1 MDDKTP
7 QKHSKKK
14 KKPSTSKVNRPTPTP
29 LPETATNS
37 EILSKEENELFLQQ
51 IGKFLKQKD
60 IQKKEK
66 ADDFK
71 ILHNNISEYLESFIA
86 FGYTFDGQR
95 VLIQQYPSPRD
106 KDAILEFLKN
116 VFIMNTSTDDNL
128 RFNADDE

>member
-1 MDDKTP
+1 MDDNSP
-7 QKHSKKK
+7 QKRSQKK
-14 KKPSTSKVNRPTPTP
+14 KKPSTSKLNRPTPTP
-29 LPETATNS
+29 LPETTAES
-37 EILSKEENELFLQQ
+37 AVLSKEENELFLQQ

-60 IQKKEK
+60 VQKKEK

-71 ILHNNISEYLESFIA
+71 ILHNNISEYLESFIT

-116 VFIMNTSTDDNL
+116 VFIMNTSAEDNL